1 MKMKKTV
8 SICIL
13 CVLALAILIGIFCS
27 IRKEKSYDV
36 PEENNLAQE
45 QVTEEATEEILSSMQ
60 VEPVFSYV
68 MVEEAGYL
76 VVYERDM
83 QQIFLETRIGKNL
96 RRKRTFTIFLRII
109 PVKSGGNRLNV
120 FGLYAKITVVFQA
133 LLRR

>member
-1 MKMKKTV
+1 MQILSVVMKMKKTV

-83 QQIFLETRIGKNL
+83 QQIFLETRIPYSKLDDKLQKEISAGK
-96 RRKRTFTIFLRII
+96 KFETEEAVYDFLENY
-109 PVKSGGNRLNV
+109 SS
-120 FGLYAKITVVFQA
+120 
-133 LLRR
+133 

>member
-1 MKMKKTV
+1 MQILSVVMKMKKTV

-45 QVTEEATEEILSSMQ
+45 QVTEETTEEILSSMQ

-83 QQIFLETRIGKNL
+83 QQIFLETRIPYSKLDDKLQKEISAGK
-96 RRKRTFTIFLRII
+96 KFETEEAVYDFLENY
-109 PVKSGGNRLNV
+109 SS
-120 FGLYAKITVVFQA
+120 
-133 LLRR
+133 

>member
-1 MKMKKTV
+1 MKKTV

-13 CVLALAILIGIFCS
+13 CVLAPAILIGIFCS

-45 QVTEEATEEILSSMQ
+45 QVTEETTEEILSSMQ

-83 QQIFLETRIGKNL
+83 QQIFLETRIPYSKLDDKLQKEISAGK
-96 RRKRTFTIFLRII
+96 KFETEEAVYDFLENY
-109 PVKSGGNRLNV
+109 SS
-120 FGLYAKITVVFQA
+120 
-133 LLRR
+133 

>member
-13 CVLALAILIGIFCS
+13 CVLAPAILIGIFCS

-45 QVTEEATEEILSSMQ
+45 QVTEETTEEILSSMQ

-83 QQIFLETRIGKNL
+83 QQIFLETRIPYSKLDDKLQKEISAGK
-96 RRKRTFTIFLRII
+96 KFETEEAVYDFLENY
-109 PVKSGGNRLNV
+109 SS
-120 FGLYAKITVVFQA
+120 
-133 LLRR
+133 

>member
-1 MKMKKTV
+1 MQILSVVMKMKKTV

-13 CVLALAILIGIFCS
+13 CVLAPAILIGIFCS

-45 QVTEEATEEILSSMQ
+45 QVTEETTEEILSSMQ

-83 QQIFLETRIGKNL
+83 QQIFLETRIPYSKLDDKLQKEISAGK
-96 RRKRTFTIFLRII
+96 KFETEEAVYDFLENY
-109 PVKSGGNRLNV
+109 SS
-120 FGLYAKITVVFQA
+120 
-133 LLRR
+133 

>member
-1 MKMKKTV
+1 MQILSVVMKMKKTV

-27 IRKEKSYDV
+27 IRKEKIHDV
-36 PEENNLAQE
+36 PEKNNLAQE
-45 QVTEEATEEILSSMQ
+45 QVTEETTEEILSSMQ

-83 QQIFLETRIGKNL
+83 QQIFLETRIPYSKLDDKLQKEISAGK
-96 RRKRTFTIFLRII
+96 KFETEEAVYDFLENY
-109 PVKSGGNRLNV
+109 SS
-120 FGLYAKITVVFQA
+120 
-133 LLRR
+133 

>member
-1 MKMKKTV
+1 MQILSVVMKMKKTV

-83 QQIFLETRIGKNL
+83 QQIFLETRIPYSKLDDKLQKEISAGK
-96 RRKRTFTIFLRII
+96 KFETEEVVYDFLENY
-109 PVKSGGNRLNV
+109 SS
-120 FGLYAKITVVFQA
+120 
-133 LLRR
+133 

>member
-45 QVTEEATEEILSSMQ
+45 QVTEETTEEILSSMQ

-83 QQIFLETRIGKNL
+83 QQIFLETRIPYSKLDDKLQKEISAGK
-96 RRKRTFTIFLRII
+96 KFETEEAVYDFLENY
-109 PVKSGGNRLNV
+109 SS
-120 FGLYAKITVVFQA
+120 
-133 LLRR
+133 

>member
-83 QQIFLETRIGKNL
+83 QQIFLETRIPYSKLDDKLQKEISAGK
-96 RRKRTFTIFLRII
+96 KFETEEAVYDFLENY
-109 PVKSGGNRLNV
+109 SS
-120 FGLYAKITVVFQA
+120 
-133 LLRR
+133 

>member
-1 MKMKKTV
+1 MKKMQILSVVMKMKKTV

-45 QVTEEATEEILSSMQ
+45 QVTEETTEEILSSMQ

-83 QQIFLETRIGKNL
+83 QQIFLETRIPNSKLDDKLQKEISAGK
-96 RRKRTFTIFLRII
+96 KFETEEAVYDFLENY
-109 PVKSGGNRLNV
+109 SS
-120 FGLYAKITVVFQA
+120 
-133 LLRR
+133 

>member
-1 MKMKKTV
+1 MQILSVVMKMKKTV

-45 QVTEEATEEILSSMQ
+45 QVTEETTEEILSSMQ
-60 VEPVFSYV
+60 VEPAFSYV

-83 QQIFLETRIGKNL
+83 QQIFLETRIPYSKLDDKLQKEISAGK
-96 RRKRTFTIFLRII
+96 KFETEEAVYDFLENY
-109 PVKSGGNRLNV
+109 SS
-120 FGLYAKITVVFQA
+120 
-133 LLRR
+133 

>member
-13 CVLALAILIGIFCS
+13 CVLAPAILIGIFCS

-45 QVTEEATEEILSSMQ
+45 QVTEETTEEILSSMQ

-68 MVEEAGYL
+68 MVEDAGYL

-83 QQIFLETRIGKNL
+83 QQIFLETRIPYSKLDDKLQKEISAGK
-96 RRKRTFTIFLRII
+96 KFETEEAVYDFLENY
-109 PVKSGGNRLNV
+109 SS
-120 FGLYAKITVVFQA
+120 
-133 LLRR
+133 

>member
-1 MKMKKTV
+1 MQILSVVMKMKKTV

-27 IRKEKSYDV
+27 IRKEKIHDV

-45 QVTEEATEEILSSMQ
+45 QVTEETTEEILSSMQ
-60 VEPVFSYV
+60 VEPAFSYV

-83 QQIFLETRIGKNL
+83 QQIFLETRIPYSKLDDKLQKEISAGK
-96 RRKRTFTIFLRII
+96 KFETEEAVYDFLENY
-109 PVKSGGNRLNV
+109 SS
-120 FGLYAKITVVFQA
+120 
-133 LLRR
+133 

>member
-1 MKMKKTV
+1 MQILSVVMKMKKTV

-60 VEPVFSYV
+60 VEPAFSYV

-83 QQIFLETRIGKNL
+83 QQIFLETRIPYSKLDDKLQKEISAGK
-96 RRKRTFTIFLRII
+96 KFETEEAVYDFLENY
-109 PVKSGGNRLNV
+109 SS
-120 FGLYAKITVVFQA
+120 
-133 LLRR
+133 

>member
-27 IRKEKSYDV
+27 IRKEKNYDV

-83 QQIFLETRIGKNL
+83 QQIFLETRIPYSKLDDKLQKEISAGK
-96 RRKRTFTIFLRII
+96 KFETEEAVYDFLENY
-109 PVKSGGNRLNV
+109 SS
-120 FGLYAKITVVFQA
+120 
-133 LLRR
+133 